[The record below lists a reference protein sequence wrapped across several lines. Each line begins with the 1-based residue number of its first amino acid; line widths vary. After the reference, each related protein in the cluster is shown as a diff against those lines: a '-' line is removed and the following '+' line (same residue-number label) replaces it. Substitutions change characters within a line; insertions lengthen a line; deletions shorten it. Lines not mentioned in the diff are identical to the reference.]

1 MTSPAIMAGRYHRSI
16 TPSRCRRHVARRLR
30 RRLRRSCARC
40 HRSRRARAAPVPA
53 RGSVVAKVGRSGVN
67 KFTGEPEWVE
77 ISDAAAAIE
86 DAQAQYEAKDFAA
99 AVKTLEGALKMSGS
113 GVRRDRAKPA
123 ELSLGE
129 QQAVFYIPC
138 ARTPSSATSI
148 RPSPPSRR
156 CCAPATAARSSTGLA
171 RPTRTTSGSCATG
184 TSRRRARTHDS
195 SRWWTG
201 TTSSPASCSS
211 SSIPARR
218 DGDAMKMWGSKK

>member
-1 MTSPAIMAGRYHRSI
+1 MSHAALS
-16 TPSRCRRHVARRLR
+16 VAA
-30 RRLRRSCARC
+30 SAAV
-40 HRSRRARAAPVPA
+40 ARAAAAPAARRAAPAPA

-129 QQAVFYIPC
+129 QQAVFYNLMC
-138 ARTPSSATSI
+138 AHSQLGDVDKAIASLEAVLRAGYCSAQLYGFGKANEDYE
-148 RPSPPSRR
+148 R
-156 CCAPATAARSSTGLA
+156 LM
-171 RPTRTTSGSCATG
+171 
-184 TSRRRARTHDS
+184 
-195 SRWWTG
+195 
-201 TTSSPASCSS
+201 
-211 SSIPARR
+211 R
-218 DGDAMKMWGSKK
+218 DGDLETARADPRFKQVVDRYNVEPSELQLQLDPSQSVIGRAMKMWGSKK

>member
-1 MTSPAIMAGRYHRSI
+1 MSHAVSVAVSAAVVRAATAPA
-16 TPSRCRRHVARRLR
+16 ARG
-30 RRLRRSCARC
+30 
-40 HRSRRARAAPVPA
+40 AAPVPA

-129 QQAVFYIPC
+129 QQAVFYNLMC
-138 ARTPSSATSI
+138 AHSQLGDVDKAIASLEAVLRAGYCSAQLYGFGKANEDYE
-148 RPSPPSRR
+148 RLMRDEDLE
-156 CCAPATAARSSTGLA
+156 AARVDPRFKQVVDRYNVEPSELQLQLDPSQSVIG
-171 RPTRTTSGSCATG
+171 R
-184 TSRRRARTHDS
+184 
-195 SRWWTG
+195 
-201 TTSSPASCSS
+201 
-211 SSIPARR
+211 
-218 DGDAMKMWGSKK
+218 AMKMWGSKK

>member
-1 MTSPAIMAGRYHRSI
+1 MSHAVSAAVSAAVVRVATAPA
-16 TPSRCRRHVARRLR
+16 ARG
-30 RRLRRSCARC
+30 
-40 HRSRRARAAPVPA
+40 AAPVPA

-129 QQAVFYIPC
+129 QQAVFYNLMC
-138 ARTPSSATSI
+138 AHSQLGDVDKAIASLEAVLRAGYCSAQLYGFGKANEDYE
-148 RPSPPSRR
+148 R
-156 CCAPATAARSSTGLA
+156 LM
-171 RPTRTTSGSCATG
+171 
-184 TSRRRARTHDS
+184 
-195 SRWWTG
+195 
-201 TTSSPASCSS
+201 
-211 SSIPARR
+211 R
-218 DGDAMKMWGSKK
+218 DGDLEAAREDPRFKQVVDRYNVEPSELQLQLDPSQSVIGRAMKMWGSKK

>member
-1 MTSPAIMAGRYHRSI
+1 MSHAVSVAVSAAVVRAATAPA
-16 TPSRCRRHVARRLR
+16 ARG
-30 RRLRRSCARC
+30 
-40 HRSRRARAAPVPA
+40 AAPVPA

-129 QQAVFYIPC
+129 QQAVFYNLMC
-138 ARTPSSATSI
+138 AHSQLGDVDKAIASLEAVLRA
-148 RPSPPSRR
+148 
-156 CCAPATAARSSTGLA
+156 
-171 RPTRTTSGSCATG
+171 GSCSAQLYG
-184 TSRRRARTHDS
+184 FGKANEDYERLM
-195 SRWWTG
+195 
-201 TTSSPASCSS
+201 
-211 SSIPARR
+211 R
-218 DGDAMKMWGSKK
+218 DGDLEAAREDPRFKQVVDRYNVEPSELQLQLDPSQSVIGRAMKMWGSKK

>member
-1 MTSPAIMAGRYHRSI
+1 MSHAVSVAVSAAVVRAATAPA
-16 TPSRCRRHVARRLR
+16 ARG
-30 RRLRRSCARC
+30 
-40 HRSRRARAAPVPA
+40 AAPVPA

-129 QQAVFYIPC
+129 QQAVFYNLMC
-138 ARTPSSATSI
+138 AHSQLGDVDKAIASLEAVLRAGYCSAQLYGFGKANEDYE
-148 RPSPPSRR
+148 RLMRDEDLE
-156 CCAPATAARSSTGLA
+156 AARADPRFKQVVDRYNVEPSELQLQLDPSQSVIG
-171 RPTRTTSGSCATG
+171 R
-184 TSRRRARTHDS
+184 
-195 SRWWTG
+195 
-201 TTSSPASCSS
+201 
-211 SSIPARR
+211 
-218 DGDAMKMWGSKK
+218 AMKMWGSKK

>member
-1 MTSPAIMAGRYHRSI
+1 MSHAVSVAVSAAVVRAATAPA
-16 TPSRCRRHVARRLR
+16 ARG
-30 RRLRRSCARC
+30 
-40 HRSRRARAAPVPA
+40 AAPVPA

-129 QQAVFYIPC
+129 QQAVFYNLMC
-138 ARTPSSATSI
+138 AHSQLGDVDKAIASLEAVLRAGYCSAQLYGFGKANEDYE
-148 RPSPPSRR
+148 RLMRDGNLE
-156 CCAPATAARSSTGLA
+156 AAREDPRFKQVVDRYNVEPSELQLQLDPSQSVIG
-171 RPTRTTSGSCATG
+171 R
-184 TSRRRARTHDS
+184 
-195 SRWWTG
+195 
-201 TTSSPASCSS
+201 
-211 SSIPARR
+211 
-218 DGDAMKMWGSKK
+218 AMKRWGSKK